1 MFGLG
6 VQELVIILVI
16 AMFFFGGKKLPEMA
30 KGLGKGIREFK
41 RASEGGADDEDE
53 PTAYDPPQNRH
64 GPYPD
69 WTPYDRTGGAPLG
82 YCQ

>member
-6 VQELVIILVI
+6 IQELVIILVI

-53 PTAYDPPQNRH
+53 HTRVQ
-64 GPYPD
+64 
-69 WTPYDRTGGAPLG
+69 GA
-82 YCQ
+82 